1 VLTLAQN
8 LLSFCVLSKNV
19 KIEMYRT
26 VILSVVLRGYETR
39 SLKLR
44 EQHRL
49 RIFENR
55 VVKKIVGLN
64 PEQLIKTSR
73 SEPYKN

>member
-1 VLTLAQN
+1 
-8 LLSFCVLSKNV
+8 VLSKNG

-26 VILSVVLRGYETR
+26 VILSVVLHGYETS

-64 PEQLIKTSR
+64 PLT
-73 SEPYKN
+73 PNNL